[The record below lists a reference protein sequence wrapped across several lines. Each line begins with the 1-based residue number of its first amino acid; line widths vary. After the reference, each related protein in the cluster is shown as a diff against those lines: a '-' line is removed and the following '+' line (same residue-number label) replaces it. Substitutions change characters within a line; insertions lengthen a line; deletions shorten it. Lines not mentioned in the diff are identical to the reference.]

1 MNQRQAR
8 WAEVL
13 AEFYFSIVY
22 RPGARNVLA
31 DTLSRR
37 EQDTGPQEAI
47 GKAYRTQAL
56 LTPGQLDPRITQ
68 ELSTQ
73 LAPITA
79 PTDARTAP
87 TDASTVLTD
96 GHTPVGL
103 LDQLL
108 AANKHSHSLEDER
121 AKAARGDPGWEVQDA
136 CLLFQGR
143 LLVPEDNDLR
153 TKLIQAIYA
162 ALETAHPGR
171 TKTLQL
177 LASRYYWQGIR
188 TSVERYVANCHE
200 CRRASVPRD
209 RAPGFLHPLPI
220 PQRPW
225 QHLTMDY
232 KAFPADKQ
240 GYDMLFVVVDRLSK
254 QSYSIP
260 CHKTINVRGM
270 AELFLKYIWCREGY
284 PDSIVSDRGP

>member
-1 MNQRQAR
+1 MAPAELNNPVHDKELLAIVKSFQQWRANLARTNTVVRAWTDHRALEYFMTTKQLNQRQAR

-22 RPGARNVLA
+22 RPGAKNVLA

-79 PTDARTAP
+79 PTDARTALTDARTAP
-87 TDASTVLTD
+87 TDASTVLMD

-143 LLVPEDNDLR
+143 LLVPKDNDLQ
-153 TKLIQAIYA
+153 TKLI
-162 ALETAHPGR
+162 
-171 TKTLQL
+171 
-177 LASRYYWQGIR
+177 
-188 TSVERYVANCHE
+188 
-200 CRRASVPRD
+200 
-209 RAPGFLHPLPI
+209 
-220 PQRPW
+220 
-225 QHLTMDY
+225 
-232 KAFPADKQ
+232 
-240 GYDMLFVVVDRLSK
+240 
-254 QSYSIP
+254 
-260 CHKTINVRGM
+260 
-270 AELFLKYIWCREGY
+270 
-284 PDSIVSDRGP
+284 